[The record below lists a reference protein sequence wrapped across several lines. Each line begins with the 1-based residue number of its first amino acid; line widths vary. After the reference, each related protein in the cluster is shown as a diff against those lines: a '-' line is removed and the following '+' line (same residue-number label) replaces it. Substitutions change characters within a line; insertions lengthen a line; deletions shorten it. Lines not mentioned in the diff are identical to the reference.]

1 MERTEKL
8 LRLYSASQE
17 DLILLYYSDRFEH
30 QLGQQ
35 HPNGSELSVYP
46 IGSINIRAILH
57 ETHLRVEL
65 LNARHLKP
73 LETQKGQKVE
83 SSNKKANAGGSRTAF
98 AACLSAPDESL
109 QHHESNYT
117 TSETL
122 TNAETQMVKNEN
134 HINEVRSR
142 PSWWTFCTANQDVNL
157 VLCTT
162 DTFFSELSELWF
174 FR

>member
-17 DLILLYYSDRFEH
+17 DLILLYYSDRFQH
-30 QLGQQ
+30 QLDQQ
-35 HPNGSELSVYP
+35 HPNGRSESVYP

-73 LETQKGQKVE
+73 LETQKGQKTE
-83 SSNKKANAGGSRTAF
+83 TLKPKANNSSKTAF

-109 QHHESNYT
+109 PHHESNYT
-117 TSETL
+117 TTSEPL
-122 TNAETQMVKNEN
+122 TNASTHMVKNEN
-134 HINEVRSR
+134 HINEVRR
-142 PSWWTFCTANQDVNL
+142 KGTFL
-157 VLCTT
+157 H
-162 DTFFSELSELWF
+162 FMH
-174 FR
+174 